1 MRSILLSFILLLGI
15 SALNPA
21 DANAMDERATET
33 ALNNVDAVQA
43 VAIANQL
50 KWTNRKVKT
59 YVNAHEVV
67 FKFSNGRVKKIPLPD
82 EKMLVAVAPYISR
95 THQ

>member
-21 DANAMDERATET
+21 DANASDERATEA
-33 ALNNVDAVQA
+33 ALNNAGAVQA

-59 YVNAHEVV
+59 YVKGEIVKSPRNLIKS
-67 FKFSNGRVKKIPLPD
+67 FPNKF
-82 EKMLVAVAPYISR
+82 ELVAGEPSTKSGAKD
-95 THQ
+95 